1 MIIGP
6 IASDVQAL
14 LQTPRRSQAEHGG
27 EEAALS
33 CHGVTPS
40 ERSVGGGY
48 GARFGGPFR
57 RDVTPAAWQ
66 ANPRQDLDMA
76 RAGSDS

>member
-6 IASDVQAL
+6 IASDVQTL
-14 LQTPRRSQAEHGG
+14 LQTPRRSHAEHGG

-48 GARFGGPFR
+48 GVRFGGPFR
-57 RDVTPAAWQ
+57 RDATPTAWQ

>member
-14 LQTPRRSQAEHGG
+14 LQAPRRSRAEHGS

-40 ERSVGGGY
+40 ERSVGGGD

-57 RDVTPAAWQ
+57 RDVTSAAWQ